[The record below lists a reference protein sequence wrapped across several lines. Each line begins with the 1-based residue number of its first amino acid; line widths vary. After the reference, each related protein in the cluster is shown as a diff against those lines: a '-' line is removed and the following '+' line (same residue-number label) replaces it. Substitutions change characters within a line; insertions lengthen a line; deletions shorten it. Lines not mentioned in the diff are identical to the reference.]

1 MLLKEKYNKEVV
13 SKFKEK
19 YGYKNNL
26 MAPKIEKVVVSIG
39 VNRAISEKNKDYL
52 KWLENTL
59 RQITGQNP
67 VVTLAKESISNF
79 KIREGVPVGLKVTL
93 RGRRMYDFL
102 DKLINIALPR
112 GRDSRGIREEA
123 IDKQGNLSLGFQE
136 QVVFPEINPAEAP
149 CTHGFEVS
157 VVTTAFDRQKAK
169 DLLELCGF
177 PFSQISQK

>member
-1 MLLKEKYNKEVV
+1 MLLEEKYNKEVV
-13 SKFKEK
+13 PKFKEK

-26 MAPKIEKVVVSIG
+26 MVPKIEKVVVSIG

-52 KWLENTL
+52 KWLESTL

-67 VVTLAKESISNF
+67 VVALAKESISNF
-79 KIREGVPVGLKVTL
+79 KIRKGMPVGLKVTL
-93 RGRRMYDFL
+93 HGRRMYNFL

-112 GRDSRGIREEA
+112 SRDFRGISDKA
-123 IDKQGNLSLGFQE
+123 IDKQGNLSLGFTE
-136 QVVFPEINPAEAP
+136 QVIFPEINPAEIP
-149 CTHGFEVS
+149 CTHGLEVT

-177 PFSQISQK
+177 PLRV